1 MIIRRLIVPLTTAVL
16 AFHAIEAHAQSA
28 FPAPLPGASAAS
40 SAVIDGAPRAFPSD
54 GAPPVGGFSQPGTPQ
69 TAVSSDDC
77 TNGILPLRQ
86 EAEKRGAM
94 IKAASDRHA
103 PPDEACKL
111 IGNYAQNEIK
121 MMKYIESHTQQCG
134 IPAQVGEQLR
144 VAHRN
149 SENMLKKVCDAAKQ
163 WHPKW
168 LQIANRLRL
177 SWQPFIFEGSMFVGL
192 GNHQSLP
199 EELS

>member
-1 MIIRRLIVPLTTAVL
+1 VVIIRRLIVPLTTAVL

-28 FPAPLPGASAAS
+28 FPVPLPGASAAP
-40 SAVIDGAPRAFPSD
+40 SAVIE
-54 GAPPVGGFSQPGTPQ
+54 GAPPVGGFPQPGAPQ
-69 TAVSSDDC
+69 AAVSSDDC

-103 PPDEACKL
+103 SPDEACKL

-144 VAHRN
+144 GAHRN
-149 SENMLKKVCDAAKQ
+149 TENMLKKVCDAAKQ
-163 WHPKW
+163 QHPKW
-168 LQIANRLRL
+168 LRIANRLRL
-177 SWQPFIFEGSMFVGL
+177 SWQPFILEDSMLVGL